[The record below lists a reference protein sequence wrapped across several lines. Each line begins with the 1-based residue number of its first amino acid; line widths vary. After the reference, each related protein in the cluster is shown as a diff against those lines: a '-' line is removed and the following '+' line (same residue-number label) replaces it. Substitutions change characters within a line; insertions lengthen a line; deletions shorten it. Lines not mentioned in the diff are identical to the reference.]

1 MVASTKF
8 NPSGYN
14 DVGWGIAFLVHIVV
28 VGAWIIFSAKSG
40 FYQVKESS
48 RAVVALYHG
57 QALDMSSPSS
67 EEAAV
72 LALAFGSIGFGII
85 WAGIWLF
92 ALQAMPKEIVRAS
105 LLSGPVIFGAL
116 AIVLFAAGSVIGGVI
131 FLLIAVLFAFLAWW
145 YWDRVNFTAS
155 LLKAVSVTFQNASCI
170 FLVGFGAMVAM
181 ALWLVFSVL
190 ALLPVMTGGFGL
202 GVFFVFMVSF
212 YWGFQVVA
220 SVLYVTCGGVC
231 ARYYYNEQ
239 VDSAVSS
246 SLTQACTNY
255 FGSICF
261 GSLMIAL
268 IQAARS
274 VVHMMKEQAGED
286 GNIAAVI
293 LLMVADCLLSYLE
306 ALAQFFNTWVFA
318 YISVWGYT
326 FSEASNKVWE
336 LLDNSDASCVL
347 SYSLV
352 GMVTFFACMS
362 AGAFNAMMMALGA
375 WRLGLGT
382 QGTVIAAIVGFVIGY
397 ALMTIVSNMIEA
409 GTTTIFVCWED
420 SRHLINRF
428 DAELS
433 AAISENLDGVKE
445 TQGLTGQKAH

>member
-1 MVASTKF
+1 
-8 NPSGYN
+8 
-14 DVGWGIAFLVHIVV
+14 
-28 VGAWIIFSAKSG
+28 
-40 FYQVKESS
+40 
-48 RAVVALYHG
+48 
-57 QALDMSSPSS
+57 
-67 EEAAV
+67 
-72 LALAFGSIGFGII
+72 
-85 WAGIWLF
+85 
-92 ALQAMPKEIVRAS
+92 
-105 LLSGPVIFGAL
+105 
-116 AIVLFAAGSVIGGVI
+116 
-131 FLLIAVLFAFLAWW
+131 
-145 YWDRVNFTAS
+145 
-155 LLKAVSVTFQNASCI
+155 
-170 FLVGFGAMVAM
+170 
-181 ALWLVFSVL
+181 
-190 ALLPVMTGGFGL
+190 
-202 GVFFVFMVSF
+202 
-212 YWGFQVVA
+212 
-220 SVLYVTCGGVC
+220 
-231 ARYYYNEQ
+231 
-239 VDSAVSS
+239 
-246 SLTQACTNY
+246 
-255 FGSICF
+255 
-261 GSLMIAL
+261 MIAL

-397 ALMTIVSNMIEA
+397 ALMAIVSNMIEA